1 MMTGQPPAVNQLQL
15 QLAAQIIQ
23 NSGLAGVLNPRC
35 IPTTTTV
42 VSYMLRYPR
51 ARQSVLSSLVKIVLL

>member
-23 NSGLAGVLNPRC
+23 NSGLAGVLNSRC
-35 IPTTTTV
+35 IPTTTV